1 MKLLESTPVKYV
13 CCYTQDVNS
22 NEVHSVSLETVI
34 ALVQASPVMM

>member
-1 MKLLESTPVKYV
+1 MKLLESVPVKYV

-22 NEVHSVSLETVI
+22 NEVNNVSLETAM